1 MLQTVICSFQLRYPT
16 ERCDYNKRQFY
27 DVSIPVNV
35 NKFIYNFTIL
45 DDDIYEMEERLTV
58 AIDSATHG
66 QIIIVRPYAAAINI
80 NDDEERK

>member
-1 MLQTVICSFQLRYPT
+1 MLQTIICSFELRYHT

-58 AIDSATHG
+58 AIDSAAQD
-66 QIIIVRPYAAAINI
+66 QIIIVHPYEAAITI
-80 NDDEERK
+80 NDDEECK